1 MTNNYFK
8 KADEFGHKKL
18 KQAATE
24 VETARV
30 TAKKLLGKVNPE

>member
-1 MTNNYFK
+1 MTKYFK
-8 KADEFGHKKL
+8 EVDKFGHSKL